1 MPHQI
6 SQSFNAA
13 YEIQYDFYLDTAA
26 SGSIDQYCQ
35 QNKIFM
41 KYIIVATTLLMS
53 FCPSAISQLQL
64 PGRYHFVDITG
75 TVGSSQGS
83 VSASYV
89 HNWRLGSRKIEAGIG
104 ARWTTYF
111 GTKIDFLT
119 SGPARKTR
127 SYTTP
132 FLIFF
137 AGQEEENFDTL
148 TVQRPLTNSLNLTIN
163 LGYNISSRLYAGFN
177 IDVVGFS
184 FGRKGTGI
192 LTSSGKT
199 TIDPNAK
206 PVSLNALLTGDH
218 DRGTLNSE
226 FFVKYSFPKHWA
238 AKVVYQFLFVEYE
251 TSQTKQTFSD
261 GSMNNRF
268 RNKANNFGIGVA
280 YHF

>member
-1 MPHQI
+1 
-6 SQSFNAA
+6 
-13 YEIQYDFYLDTAA
+13 
-26 SGSIDQYCQ
+26 
-35 QNKIFM
+35 M

-89 HNWRLGSRKIEAGIG
+89 HNWRLGRSRKIEAGIG

-192 LTSSGKT
+192 LTISGDLLATIISNLRPIFVGQSQVSQDVFVPSINSSL
-199 TIDPNAK
+199 
-206 PVSLNALLTGDH
+206 VMLNH
-218 DRGTLNSE
+218 QPPIYN
-226 FFVKYSFPKHWA
+226 
-238 AKVVYQFLFVEYE
+238 
-251 TSQTKQTFSD
+251 
-261 GSMNNRF
+261 
-268 RNKANNFGIGVA
+268 
-280 YHF
+280 